1 MIANAFKNV
10 AAIAI
15 ETDYELEALKN
26 MAAAGPATV

>member
-15 ETDYELEALKN
+15 ETNYEMEALKN
-26 MAAAGPATV
+26 M